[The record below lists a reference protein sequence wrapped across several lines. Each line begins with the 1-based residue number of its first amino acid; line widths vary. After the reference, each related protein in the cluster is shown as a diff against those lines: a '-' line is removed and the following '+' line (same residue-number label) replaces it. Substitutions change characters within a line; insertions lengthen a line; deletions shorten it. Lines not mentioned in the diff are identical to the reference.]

1 MSALFCVETENFG
14 IVRKHFF
21 NSISAVRKFI
31 KTGGRGEG
39 WGALY
44 RASWDDGELT
54 PLGLITD
61 CNRVDE
67 IEGGI
72 DAVLDAL
79 EATV

>member
-1 MSALFCVETENFG
+1 MQ
-14 IVRKHFF
+14 
-21 NSISAVRKFI
+21 
-31 KTGGRGEG
+31 GEG
-39 WGALY
+39 WGTLH

-79 EATV
+79 EAA

>member
-1 MSALFCVETENFG
+1 MNMLFCVETEYRG
-14 IVRKHFF
+14 IVRLHYF
-21 NSISAVRKFI
+21 NSLQAVRHFI
-31 KTGGRGEG
+31 KTGCRGEG
-39 WGALY
+39 WGTLH

>member
-1 MSALFCVETENFG
+1 MNMLFCIETENFG
-14 IVRKHFF
+14 IIRQHYFD
-21 NSISAVRKFI
+21 SLSAVRHFI

-39 WGALY
+39 WGALR

-54 PLGLITD
+54 PLGLIID

-79 EATV
+79 EVAA

>member
-1 MSALFCVETENFG
+1 MNLLFCVETEYRG
-14 IVRKHFF
+14 IVRLHYF
-21 NSISAVRKFI
+21 NSLQAVRHFI

-39 WGALY
+39 WGTLY

-54 PLGLITD
+54 PIDLITD

-67 IEGGI
+67 IGGGI

>member
-1 MSALFCVETENFG
+1 MNTLFCVETEYRG
-14 IVRKHFF
+14 IVRRHYF
-21 NSISAVRKFI
+21 NSLAAVRHFI

-39 WGALY
+39 WGTLY

-72 DAVLDAL
+72 DTVLDAL
-79 EATV
+79 EAA

>member
-1 MSALFCVETENFG
+1 MSTLYCIETEYRG
-14 IVRKHFF
+14 ILRLHYF
-21 NSISAVRKFI
+21 NSLAAVRHFI

-39 WGALY
+39 WGALR

-79 EATV
+79 EAA